1 MIRLKIRH
9 IPWVLVAAL
18 LLAGCTSLPE
28 RPGAGLWHGGRLFI
42 ATGNTTGVYYSLGG
56 GYADLISKHVAGYEA
71 SAEATGA
78 SGENIQRVASG
89 DMDIALTLADTAAD
103 AYSGKAAFDGKP
115 QKIVALAR
123 VYKSYVQLVVRNSAK
138 ITKFADLR
146 GKRVSTGSAGSGAD
160 VVAGRILF
168 AGGVNPD
175 SDIARQRLSL
185 PETTKG
191 MQNGSLDAFFFAGG
205 LPTPGIA
212 DLLNSAPGQY
222 SILPLDSVLQ
232 PLVYRYGSVY
242 GTAKVPKAMYN
253 TPADIDT
260 IVIGNFIVVSPDM
273 PEQLAHDLTKL
284 LFDYQV
290 ELSRV
295 HPEGANYDRTTAPGT
310 DPIPLHP
317 GAARYY
323 TGG

>member
-1 MIRLKIRH
+1 MVRVKSRYF
-9 IPWVLVAAL
+9 PWVLLVAL

-42 ATGNTTGVYYSLGG
+42 ATGNTTGVFYSLGG
-56 GYADLISKHVAGYEA
+56 GYADLISKHVPGYQA

-78 SGENIQRVASG
+78 SAENIQRVASG

-103 AYSGKAAFDGKP
+103 AYSGKGTFEGRP
-115 QKIVALAR
+115 QKVVALAR
-123 VYKSYVQLVVRNSAK
+123 IYKSYVQLIVRNSTK
-138 ITKFADLR
+138 ITKFTDLR

-160 VVAGRILF
+160 IVAGRILF
-168 AGGVNPD
+168 AGGLNPD
-175 SDIARQRLSL
+175 SDISRQRLSL

-191 MQNGSLDAFFFAGG
+191 MQNGTLDAFFFAGG

-222 SILPLDSVLQ
+222 SILPLDGLLQ
-232 PLVYRYGSVY
+232 PLAFRYGSVY
-242 GTAKVPKAMYN
+242 GTAKVPKAVYN
-253 TPADIDT
+253 TPADVDT
-260 IVIGNFIVVSPDM
+260 IVIGNFVVVSPDM
-273 PEQLAHDLTKL
+273 PEQLAHDLTRL

-295 HPEGANYDRTTAPGT
+295 HPEGANYEHGTASDT
-310 DPIPLHP
+310 DPVPLHP

-323 TGG
+323 TSG